1 MATWEK
7 ASDERISQFDSVL
20 LPKVFVPLG
29 IDAVHFAKEMEEEER
44 KERGKRQK
52 GFNSKMCSEAK
63 RLKTSGTCE

>member
-29 IDAVHFAKEMEEEER
+29 IDAVQFAKEMEEEER
-44 KERGKRQK
+44 KERGKGRKALTQK
-52 GFNSKMCSEAK
+52 CAVK
-63 RLKTSGTCE
+63 RKG